1 MDASPAERAP
11 TMLGRLDAA
20 EKRIV
25 ILSEAVERLL
35 TQSTPLETHNGVEQ
49 RVDNLERA
57 VGVVSP
63 PAAPGTRAW

>member
-11 TMLGRLDAA
+11 TMLERSPA

-25 ILSEAVERLL
+25 SLSEAVERLL

-57 VGVVSP
+57 VGVGPP
-63 PAAPGTRAW
+63 PAAPATRAW